1 MCRSIILYITI
12 NNHYLFERVHCMPK
26 NKVIVRINGSEYT
39 LMGEDS
45 EDYLFSIAN
54 YVDKKV
60 REVLV
65 SNSKHST
72 TSAAVLTS
80 LTLADDLFKARREI
94 EMQKSSMRVPEEK
107 IKEFQKEYDQLQ
119 LAYMSVCKEYEDF
132 KQAQE
137 GKEEDLGNLKE
148 EYNKIYLSFMEKS
161 DEYEKLLR
169 ESTYVKEQNGT
180 LENKL
185 SENDTHIQKLKDQLL
200 ENQIELVK
208 VRKDYKDIQSKRRSG

>member
-1 MCRSIILYITI
+1 
-12 NNHYLFERVHCMPK
+12 MPR

-60 REVLV
+60 KEVLQ

-72 TSAAVLTS
+72 TSAAILTS

-94 EMQKSSMRVPEEK
+94 EIQKSSMKAPEEK
-107 IKEFQKEYDQLQ
+107 IKEFQREYEELK
-119 LAYMSVCKEYEDF
+119 LAYMGLCKEYENYR
-132 KQAQE
+132 QE
-137 GKEEDLGNLKE
+137 QESKSEDLNNLRE
-148 EYNKIYLSFMEKS
+148 EYNQIYSSFIEKS
-161 DEYEKLLR
+161 DEFEKLLK
-169 ESTYVKEQNGT
+169 ESTYVKEQNLA
-180 LENKL
+180 LENKIQ
-185 SENDTHIQKLKDQLL
+185 ENDTHIQKLKDQLL

-208 VRKDYKDIQSKRRSG
+208 VRKDYKDIQSKRRSI

>member
-1 MCRSIILYITI
+1 
-12 NNHYLFERVHCMPK
+12 MPK

-60 REVLV
+60 REVLI

-119 LAYMSVCKEYEDF
+119 LAHMSVCKEYEDF

-137 GKEEDLGNLKE
+137 GKEEDLLNLKE
-148 EYNKIYLSFMEKS
+148 EYNRIYLSFMEKS

-169 ESTYVKEQNGT
+169 ESTYVKEQNET

-208 VRKDYKDIQSKRRSG
+208 VRKDYKDIQSKRRSV

>member
-1 MCRSIILYITI
+1 
-12 NNHYLFERVHCMPK
+12 MPR

-60 REVLV
+60 KEVLQ

-72 TSAAVLTS
+72 TSAAILTS

-94 EMQKSSMRVPEEK
+94 EIQKTSMKAPEEK
-107 IKEFQKEYDQLQ
+107 IKEFQREYEELK

-132 KQAQE
+132 KQEQAS
-137 GKEEDLGNLKE
+137 KEEDLNNLME
-148 EYNKIYLSFMEKS
+148 EYNKIYTSFIEKS
-161 DEYEKLLR
+161 DEYEKLLK
-169 ESTYVKEQNGT
+169 ENTYVKEQNQA
-180 LENKL
+180 LENKIL
-185 SENDTHIQKLKDQLL
+185 ENDMHIQNLKDQLL

-208 VRKDYKDIQSKRRSG
+208 VRKDYKDIQSKKRSV

>member
-1 MCRSIILYITI
+1 
-12 NNHYLFERVHCMPK
+12 MPK

-60 REVLV
+60 KEVLV
-65 SNSKHST
+65 SNTKHST

-94 EMQKSSMRVPEEK
+94 ELHKSSLRVPEEK

-119 LAYMSVCKEYEDF
+119 LAYMGVCKEYEEY
-132 KQAQE
+132 KQIQE
-137 GKEEDLGNLKE
+137 NKEEDLNNLKE
-148 EYNKIYLSFMEKS
+148 EYNRIYLSFMEKS
-161 DEYEKLLR
+161 DEYERLLK
-169 ESTYVKEQNGT
+169 ESTYVKEQNLA

-185 SENDTHIQKLKDQLL
+185 LENDTHIQNLKDQLL

-208 VRKDYKDIQSKRRSG
+208 VRKDYKDIQSKKRSV

>member
-1 MCRSIILYITI
+1 
-12 NNHYLFERVHCMPK
+12 MPK

-60 REVLV
+60 KEVLV
-65 SNSKHST
+65 SNTKHST

-94 EMQKSSMRVPEEK
+94 EMQKSSLRVPEEK

-119 LAYMSVCKEYEDF
+119 LSYMGVCKEYEDY
-132 KQAQE
+132 KQTQE
-137 GKEEDLGNLKE
+137 NKEEDLSNLKE
-148 EYNKIYLSFMEKS
+148 EYNRIYLSFMEKS
-161 DEYEKLLR
+161 DEYEKLLK
-169 ESTYVKEQNGT
+169 ENTYVKEQNLA

-185 SENDTHIQKLKDQLL
+185 LENDTHIQNLKDQLL

-208 VRKDYKDIQSKRRSG
+208 VRKDYKDIQSKKRSV

>member
-1 MCRSIILYITI
+1 
-12 NNHYLFERVHCMPK
+12 MPR
-26 NKVIVRINGSEYT
+26 NKVVVRINGSEYT

-60 REVLV
+60 KEVLQ

-94 EMQKSSMRVPEEK
+94 EIQKSSLKVPEEK
-107 IKEFQKEYDQLQ
+107 MKEFQREYEELK
-119 LAYMSVCKEYEDF
+119 LAYMGVCREYEEF
-132 KQAQE
+132 KQLQE
-137 GKEEDLGNLKE
+137 SKDEDLNNLTE
-148 EYNKIYLSFMEKS
+148 EYNKIYSGFMEKS
-161 DEYEKLLR
+161 EEYEKLLR
-169 ESTYVKEQNGT
+169 ENTYVKEQNEA
-180 LENKL
+180 LENKIKD
-185 SENDTHIQKLKDQLL
+185 NDTHIQKLKDQLL

-208 VRKDYKDIQSKRRSG
+208 VRKDYKDIQSKRRSV

>member
-1 MCRSIILYITI
+1 
-12 NNHYLFERVHCMPK
+12 MPR

-60 REVLV
+60 KEVLI

-94 EMQKSSMRVPEEK
+94 EVQKSSLKAPEEK
-107 IKEFQKEYDQLQ
+107 MKEFQREYEELKV
-119 LAYMSVCKEYEDF
+119 AYMSICKEYEEF
-132 KQAQE
+132 KQVQD
-137 GKEEDLGNLKE
+137 GKDEDLNNLKE
-148 EYNKIYLSFMEKS
+148 EYNQIYSSYVEKN
-161 DEYEKLLR
+161 DEYEKVLR
-169 ESTYVKEQNGT
+169 EAAYAKEQNQA

-185 SENDTHIQKLKDQLL
+185 LENDTHIQKLKDQLL

-208 VRKDYKDIQSKRRSG
+208 VRKDYKDIQSKKRSI

>member
-1 MCRSIILYITI
+1 
-12 NNHYLFERVHCMPK
+12 MPR

-60 REVLV
+60 KEILQ

-72 TSAAVLTS
+72 TSAAILTS

-94 EMQKSSMRVPEEK
+94 EVHKSSMRVPEEK
-107 IKEFQKEYDQLQ
+107 MKEFQREYEELK
-119 LAYMSVCKEYEDF
+119 LAYMGVCKEYEAF
-132 KQAQE
+132 RQE
-137 GKEEDLGNLKE
+137 QESNTEDINKLRE
-148 EYNKIYLSFMEKS
+148 EYNQIYSGFIEKS

-169 ESTYVKEQNGT
+169 ENAYVKEQNQA
-180 LENKL
+180 LENKIQ
-185 SENDTHIQKLKDQLL
+185 ENDTHIQKLKDQLL

-208 VRKDYKDIQSKRRSG
+208 VRKDYKDIQSKRRSI